1 MSTRIKLCSRHQG
14 PVVLSRQECQGACAG
29 LNVDRRHGVAGGGEG
44 FCDVGMARVFLF
56 CELGGEVM
64 STTQLYSCRH
74 VLGLQAQSF
83 VGQ

>member
-1 MSTRIKLCSRHQG
+1 M
-14 PVVLSRQECQGACAG
+14 
-29 LNVDRRHGVAGGGEG
+29 AGGGEG

-83 VGQ
+83 VGQYQFSLKWMTNSEVAIDKTEQERYCNA